1 MTDAEGK
8 EIPAELLESKARL
21 DSKTKEVHNTLLKL
35 RREACGFINQKDK
48 DNVKEFVDNARLY
61 LQEWDMFAIAKLIFD
76 KRQEDLKAREN

>member
-1 MTDAEGK
+1 
-8 EIPAELLESKARL
+8 
-21 DSKTKEVHNTLLKL
+21 LLKL